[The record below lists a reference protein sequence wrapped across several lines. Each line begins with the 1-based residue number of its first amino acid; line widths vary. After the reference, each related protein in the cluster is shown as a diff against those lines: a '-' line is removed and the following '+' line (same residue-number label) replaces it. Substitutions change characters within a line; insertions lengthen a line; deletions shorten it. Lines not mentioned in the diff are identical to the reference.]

1 MKPRKLPG
9 APGERRGGRER
20 GGGSLVAPETLDQ
33 PRTLHALLSATET
46 RRAGPLQPPKED
58 AQEEAAPRATAG
70 GSVGPVETDGFT
82 RGRFP
87 AQDLVGPRQSPAC
100 PRRLL
105 RTRAAPCPV
114 RGASYRRVSP
124 PRPANSRR
132 RGSLNAH
139 RGNTPTPS
147 LPAFAHTR
155 GGRTDPPWLPP
166 PCSSERSARM
176 TETCCD
182 PPANVRPDAAEN
194 GAERHLTT
202 RTTQTPPRD
211 RERPTKRV
219 PAETE
224 RTMHSIWPPRPQRT
238 EMLCTT
244 G

>member
-9 APGERRGGRER
+9 APGEGRRGGER

-33 PRTLHALLSATET
+33 PRTPHALLSATET

-70 GSVGPVETDGFT
+70 GSAGPVETDGFT
-82 RGRFP
+82 RGRSP

-114 RGASYRRVSP
+114 RGARYRRVSP

-139 RGNTPTPS
+139 RGNTPMPSAARFRPHTGRAHRPS
-147 LPAFAHTR
+147 L
-155 GGRTDPPWLPP
+155 
-166 PCSSERSARM
+166 
-176 TETCCD
+176 
-182 PPANVRPDAAEN
+182 AAASVFF
-194 GAERHLTT
+194 GAIGK
-202 RTTQTPPRD
+202 D
-211 RERPTKRV
+211 D
-219 PAETE
+219 
-224 RTMHSIWPPRPQRT
+224 SD
-238 EMLCTT
+238 ML
-244 G
+244 